1 MRETY
6 SAGLALAATALFLL
20 PAESRAADIKYA
32 CDDGSALTVSFS
44 EAAADVTIPD
54 GSKIALPQQ
63 KAASGFWY
71 SDGRYEIRGKG
82 EELQFAI
89 GRMAPVTCRN
99 AGEASGQFDRATRA
113 EVELAET
120 ETGFDMKG
128 KLTCL
133 RYPDFAL
140 KELDLGEKGAA
151 GLYIASSEGPCQLNP
166 TLDRKIEDDTAG
178 YLWGAVGPYAFFRG
192 ADGWNGGMP
201 FVVYD
206 ARTGTRLMD
215 DVVSG
220 DFAGLVLAGEELT
233 LRYRRTFSA
242 SCSLLSAP
250 ESCAATIRQELG
262 LAADR
267 PMPDCRPAYQPAI
280 DGDPN
285 AAKDIE
291 AWPSVIDY
299 PVERKLSPAGTSFVA
314 VDGDLT
320 CRPSM

>member
-1 MRETY
+1 MRVTFH
-6 SAGLALAATALFLL
+6 AGLVVAATGLFLFS
-20 PAESRAADIKYA
+20 AESRAADIKYA
-32 CDDGSALTVSFS
+32 CEDGSSLTVVFS
-44 EAAADVTIPD
+44 EAQAEVTIPD
-54 GSKIALPQQ
+54 GSRLSLPQQ
-63 KAASGFWY
+63 RAASGFWY
-71 SDGRYEIRGKG
+71 SNGRYELRGKG
-82 EELQFAI
+82 DELQFAI
-89 GRMAPVTCRN
+89 GRMAPINCRN
-99 AGEASGQFDRATRA
+99 ADELTGAFDRATRA
-113 EVELAET
+113 EVQLGEKD
-120 ETGFDMKG
+120 TGFDMKG

-166 TLDRKIEDDTAG
+166 TLDRIIEDEAAG

-215 DVVSG
+215 DVV
-220 DFAGLVLAGEELT
+220 AGEFTALTLVGEELT
-233 LRYRRTFSA
+233 LAYRRTFSA
-242 SCSLLSAP
+242 DCSLLSAP
-250 ESCAATIRQELG
+250 ESCAASIRETLG

-267 PMPDCRPAYQPAI
+267 ALPDCRPAYQPAI
-280 DGDPN
+280 DADPD
-285 AAKDIE
+285 AAKAIE

-299 PVERKLSPAGTSFVA
+299 PVERKLSAEGTSFVA
-314 VDGDLT
+314 VDGELT